1 MVTTNVGLEAWK
13 VKSLVVHL
21 DEEGR
26 PRAPDARFRLGR
38 AGKVQAGV
46 GPKPGA
52 AGKALVA
59 RSRYAVRDVEGDKAR
74 LGGPFKPERWRLL
87 VDFLDV
93 AAKKI
98 EG

>member
-1 MVTTNVGLEAWK
+1 M
-13 VKSLVVHL
+13 VHL

-26 PRAPDARFRLGR
+26 SRAPDSRFRLGR
-38 AGKVQAGV
+38 ARRVQAGV

-59 RSRYAVRDVEGDKAR
+59 RSRYAVRDVEGDEAR
-74 LGGPFKPERWRLL
+74 LGDPVKPERWRLL
-87 VDFLDV
+87 VDLLDD